1 MTLSR
6 RARFFRK
13 RITKFELTDDAP
25 IEQRRAAM
33 DRLDALPRPRK
44 VTYTNTIVGGIP
56 AIVATPTQS
65 TPQRD
70 ILYIHGGGYSVG
82 SPKSHISMCARLAK
96 RAAATVTVIDYRL
109 APEHLYPAAIDDCV
123 AAYRAIIAATDP
135 ALLTIAGDSAGGG
148 ATLATLSALK
158 AAGDPLPGAVYL
170 LSPWTDLTA
179 SGESVV
185 TRAAFDPMF
194 DGEGLLKAAAVYAGA
209 TPLDHPGVSPLF
221 ADPTGFPPTLI
232 QTGMDEILLSDSTR
246 LAERLEAA
254 GVDVRLDLRDGLW
267 HVYPILAGYMPEA
280 TELQYSSAH
289 VRLRRRRPRLLRRRR
304 IRHERPKVRR
314 ARLLHVGRG
323 CPGSAR
329 PHHRVQAR

>member
-13 RITKFELTDDAP
+13 RIAKFELTDDVP
-25 IEQRRAAM
+25 IEQRRASM
-33 DRLDALPRPRK
+33 DRLDAIPRPRR
-44 VTYTNTIVGGIP
+44 VTYTNTIVGGVP
-56 AIVATPTQS
+56 AIVATPTAS
-65 TPQRD
+65 TPQRH
-70 ILYIHGGGYSVG
+70 ILYIHGGGYTVG
-82 SPKSHISMCARLAK
+82 SPKSHIAMCARLAK
-96 RAAATVTVIDYRL
+96 RASATVTVIDYRL
-109 APEHLYPAAIDDCV
+109 APEHVYPAAIEDCV
-123 AAYRAIIAATDP
+123 AAYRAIVAETDP

-148 ATLATLSALK
+148 ATLATLGVLK
-158 AAGDPLPGAVYL
+158 QAGDPMPGAVYL

-194 DGEGLLKAAAVYAGA
+194 DGEGLLEAAAVYAGA

-221 ADPTGFPPTLI
+221 ADPTGYPPTLI

-280 TELQYSSAH
+280 TEALVRAAAFIRSCTPAPLAPPAAHASAD
-289 VRLRRRRPRLLRRRR
+289 P
-304 IRHERPKVRR
+304 
-314 ARLLHVGRG
+314 A
-323 CPGSAR
+323 
-329 PHHRVQAR
+329 